1 MHIKILILSQE
12 FAETAM
18 NELLGWYGYEARGG
32 QGPRGP
38 LGARTGSPS
47 PGAQPPT
54 SASPNDDAGNCQTPF
69 CPVIVQYG
77 ILRIPVFFPRR
88 SISMQFLEYWFLFD
102 QCFVRVIVLRILRGI
117 FNGWVSFGCRFLI
130 LIFNIIIL
138 ILRF

>member
-1 MHIKILILSQE
+1 MTFSLVNLFNEIPLCLRPPEIYSYLKTQIQMHIKILILSQE

-102 QCFVRVIVLRILRGI
+102 
-117 FNGWVSFGCRFLI
+117 
-130 LIFNIIIL
+130 
-138 ILRF
+138 